1 MNIAVKGPPV
11 LSAALLTEDEEAL
24 SLYRDSVRRFFD
36 RHATEADLER
46 WRTNGVV
53 ERAFWLA
60 AGEAGVLAPSAP
72 EAYGGAGADFRY
84 ELVVLDEIARR
95 GLEGFGASVHSG
107 IVAPYIVELAREHQK
122 QQWLPKV
129 VAGEMILAVAMT
141 EPGAGSDLRGMRTR
155 AVRDGDSYVID
166 GQKTFISNGQ
176 LADLIVVACK
186 TDGDGLSLLAVE
198 PSKTPGFVRGRNLNK
213 MGREAQDTSELFFE
227 GARVPAE
234 NLLGGAEGQGFQQMA
249 QFLPQERL
257 VLAAMAQTMM
267 ERALSLTV
275 DYAKQRRAFSKSL
288 MDFQD
293 TRFKLA
299 EAKAQIT
306 AGRALVDASVARH
319 LRGELDAV
327 DAAVAKLWVTETQWK
342 VIDSCLQVFGGYGYM
357 DEYPISRM
365 LRDARI
371 DRIHGGSSEIMK
383 TIIAR
388 SL

>member
-1 MNIAVKGPPV
+1 MNMMLRPGEAT
-11 LSAALLTEDEEAL
+11 AADVDDEGL
-24 SLYRDSVRRFFD
+24 VLYRETVARFFD
-36 RHATEADLER
+36 RHAGEAEVAR
-46 WRTNGVV
+46 WRGAGVV
-53 ERAFWLA
+53 DRGFWLA
-60 AGEAGVLAPSAP
+60 AGEAGLLAPSTP

-84 ELVVLDEIARR
+84 EMVVFDEIARR

-107 IVAPYIVELAREHQK
+107 IVAPYLVELATEAQK
-122 QQWLPKV
+122 QAWLPKV
-129 VAGEMILAVAMT
+129 VSGEMILAIAMT
-141 EPGAGSDLRGMRTR
+141 EPGAGSDLKGMRTR
-155 AVRDGDSYVID
+155 AVRDGDDYVLN

-176 LADLIVVACK
+176 SADLVVVAAR
-186 TDGDGLSLLAVE
+186 TGEGELSLFAVE
-198 PSKTPGFVRGRNLNK
+198 PAETPGFKRGRNLEK

-227 GARVPAE
+227 DARVPAA
-234 NLLGGAEGQGFQQMA
+234 NLLGGAEGLGFGQMTL
-249 QFLPQERL
+249 FLPQERL

-267 ERALSLTV
+267 ERALGLTV
-275 DYAKQRRAFSKSL
+275 DYAKQRRAFSKAL
-288 MDFQD
+288 IEFQD

-299 EAKAQIT
+299 DAKAQIT
-306 AGRALVDASVARH
+306 AGRALVDSCLQRH

-327 DAAVAKLWVTETQWK
+327 EAAIAKLWVTETQWK

>member
-1 MNIAVKGPPV
+1 MNIALQTTSGTN
-11 LSAALLTEDEEAL
+11 AALLTEDEEAL

-36 RHATEADLER
+36 RHATDADLER
-46 WRTNGVV
+46 WRVNGVV
-53 ERAFWLA
+53 ERAFWRA
-60 AGEAGVLAPSAP
+60 AGEAGLLAPSAP

-84 ELVVLDEIARR
+84 ELAVLDEIARR

-107 IVAPYIVELAREHQK
+107 IVAPYVVALAQEQQK

-129 VAGEMILAVAMT
+129 VSGELILAIAMT
-141 EPGAGSDLRGMRTR
+141 EPGAGSDLKGMRTR
-155 AVRDGDSYVID
+155 AVRDGDDYVID

-186 TDGDGLSLLAVE
+186 TEGDRLSLFVVE
-198 PSKTPGFVRGRNLNK
+198 TLKTPGFVRGRNLTK

-227 GARVPAE
+227 GARVPAA
-234 NLLGGAEGQGFQQMA
+234 NLLGGVEGLGFHQMT

-257 VLAAMAQTMM
+257 VIAAMAQTTM

-275 DYAKQRRAFSKSL
+275 DYAKQRRAFTKPL
-288 MDFQD
+288 MDFQE

-299 EAKAQIT
+299 EAKAQIA
-306 AGRALVDASVARH
+306 AGRALIDSCVARH
-319 LRGELDAV
+319 LKGELDPV
-327 DAAVAKLWVTETQWK
+327 DAAVAKLWVTETQWR

-365 LRDARI
+365 LRDARV